1 MSKDN
6 RLLTIVPPSLT
17 FFGQNSN
24 RYNVGL
30 SVSRVLRFMRIVVDA
45 LVSVVPNR
53 ASLFRGIFSRHP
65 TFANNQ
71 RTFDPTQEQIIG
83 RAK

>member
-1 MSKDN
+1 MSKNN

-45 LVSVVPNR
+45 LVSVVPIR
-53 ASLFRGIFSRHP
+53 ASH
-65 TFANNQ
+65 NQ